1 VNGEISHLFEDSS
14 SSMIPFDFG
23 RLNLV
28 PTLVF
33 VSGISYDPGP
43 VLLSIFEQLA
53 CLPRSLNERDMLIV
67 FGLYYPGPTPDFYS
81 SFFLEPL
88 PNVQL

>member
-1 VNGEISHLFEDSS
+1 MQL
-14 SSMIPFDFG
+14 DFG

-43 VLLSIFEQLA
+43 VLLSILERLA
-53 CLPRSLNERDMLIV
+53 CFPRSLKERDMLEA
-67 FGLYYPGPTPDFYS
+67 FGLYSPGPILELYI
-81 SFFLEPL
+81 SFFRDPL
-88 PNVQL
+88 PKVQL